1 MMKKMSIPT
10 SKASLVLFLCQIIS
24 ALDVPLDSK
33 LLEELSQ
40 PPTITQQSPKDYIV
54 DPRENIVIQ
63 CEAKGKPPPSFSW
76 TRNGTHFDID
86 KDAQVTMKP
95 NSGTLVV
102 NIMNGGKAEAYE
114 GVYQCTA
121 RNERGAAISNNIVIR
136 PSRSPLWTKEKLEP
150 NHVREGDS
158 LVLHCRPPV
167 GLPPPI
173 IFWMDNAFQRLPQSE
188 RVSQGLNGDLYFA
201 NVQPEDTREDYIC
214 YARFNHT
221 QTIQQKQPISV
232 KVFSMDSLNDTIAAN
247 LSDTDIYGAKPV
259 TERPPVLLTPTGS
272 TSTKV
277 ELRGNV
283 LLLECI
289 AAGLP
294 TPVIRWIKE
303 GGELPANRT
312 FFENFKK
319 TLKIIDVSEADS
331 GNYKCIARNTLGS
344 VHHVISVTVKAAPYW
359 ITAPRNLVLSPGE
372 DGTLICRANGN
383 PKPSISWLAN
393 GVPIAIA
400 PEDPSRKVDGDTIIF
415 SHVQERSSAVYQCN
429 ASNEYGYL
437 LANAFVN
444 VLAEPPRIL
453 TPANKLYQV
462 IADSP
467 ALLDCAYFGSPKPE
481 IEWFKGVK
489 GSILRGNEYVFHDNG
504 TLEIPVAQ
512 KDSAGTYTCVAR
524 NELGKIQNEVQLE
537 IKDPTM
543 IIKQPEYK
551 VIQRYG
557 QVSFECIIK
566 HDSTLLPTV
575 IWLKDNDEL
584 PDDERFLVG
593 KDNLTIMNVTDK
605 DDGTYTCIVNTTLDS
620 VSASAVLTV
629 VAAPPTPA
637 IIYARPNPPFDL
649 ELTGQLER
657 SIELSWI
664 PGDENNSPI
673 TNFVIEYEDALHEP
687 GVWHYQTEVSGTQ
700 TTAQLKLSP
709 YVNYSFRVIAVN
721 KIGRSQPS
729 EPSEQYLTKSAS
741 PDENPANVQGIGSEP
756 DNLVIT
762 WEPLKGFQSN
772 GPGLQYKVSW
782 RQKDVDDEWTSVIV
796 ANVSKYIVSGT
807 PTFVPYE
814 VKVQALNDLG
824 YAPEPSEVIGHSGED
839 LPMVAPGNVQ
849 VHVINSTLAKVHWD
863 PVPLKTVRG
872 HLQGYKVYYWKVQSL
887 SRRSRR
893 HVEKKILTFRGN
905 KTFGM
910 LPGLEPYSS
919 YKLNVRVVNGKG
931 EGPASPDKVFK
942 TPEGVPSSP
951 SFLKI
956 TNPTLDSLT
965 LEWGSPT
972 HPNGVLTSY
981 TLKFQPIN
989 NTHELGPLVE
999 IRIPANESSLIL
1011 KNLNYSTRYKFYF
1024 NAQTSVGSGSQI
1036 TEEAVTIMD
1045 EAGILRP
1052 AVGVGKGYSEILF
1065 ATSPVMHTVRPTFYK
1080 VQSLYPRIRNVTTAA
1095 AETYANISWEYEG
1108 PDHANFYVEYGVAGS
1123 KEDWKKEIVNGSRSF
1138 FVLKGLTPGTAY
1150 KVRVGAEGLSGF
1162 RSSEDVFE
1170 TGPAMASRQVDIA
1183 TQGWFIGLMCAVA
1196 LLILILLIVCFI
1208 RRNKGGKYP
1217 VKEKEDAHADPE
1229 IQPMKEDDGTFGEYR
1244 SMSAWTGKKLD
1255 KEKKR
1260 KGSCANSPEAD
1271 PVFTKAKSVRSDRSN
1286 FFRRSGDQYSSTR
1299 SETSYTRRRARQSSE
1314 LTRVSSVSASL
1325 CQEEKR
1331 SDEWK
1336 YRHGSRHHASEQQI
1350 MGSEEGSDSQAGQPS
1365 PFQQPLSCNSIGGP
1379 LARQHSSLQ
1388 HWCSQTPD
1396 CSSDSED
1403 TQSSCHRKVRPTT
1416 TTTHF
1421 SEYEKNS
1428 LMKSVILP
1436 ELATVLKDALTAARQ
1451 SITSVAQ
1458 ARSHSVKHPRVPI
1471 AEVPLVPLEASG
1483 RSSQTSESDHMDS
1496 LKDQTVSVK
1505 RKPEADKALE
1515 VESAPEDG
1523 EMASESPTEDP
1534 EEPDPLRRFDMEN
1547 QNYLFEHIKRVL
1559 MLKSSKSECTSEELL
1574 IPSEEGK
1581 VDNALPIHSAVEDLV
1596 CRIWGNPEAKHEAP
1610 AVLHKLYPFPVDK
1623 VALWGTLPE
1632 VDRALVTGDSVL
1644 SVPANTDALPKDPTD
1659 RKIEEAIKR
1668 SFKLVAAQ
1676 LGVSIYC
1683 TYASKA
1689 LLIWLEE
1696 ERVRFKKKWV
1706 PSGAMQRK
1714 RRLCKIA
1721 ANFIHDAA
1729 EDSLTLTVKNV
1740 ACLTVA
1746 WRALWLRPWSS
1757 SQDLKCKLLS
1767 LPYTGGKLF
1776 GESLVQIMKD
1786 FSEHKHS
1793 SRQMKKKSSVG
1804 SSSCSPHKC
1813 LSSLRSPP
1821 KFKGGKGKYKVSQSF
1836 HAKYEKT
1843 SHFQRG
1849 IRPSRGTF

>member
-1 MMKKMSIPT
+1 MMKKKSISA
-10 SKASLVLFLCQIIS
+10 SKASLILFLCQMIS

-95 NSGTLVV
+95 NSGTLVI

-150 NHVREGDS
+150 NQVREGDS

-188 RVSQGLNGDLYFA
+188 RVSQGLNGDLYFS
-201 NVQPEDTREDYIC
+201 NVQPEDSREDYIC

-232 KVFSMDSLNDTIAAN
+232 KVFST
-247 LSDTDIYGAKPV
+247 KPV
-259 TERPPVLLTPTGS
+259 TERQPILLTPTGS

-283 LLLECI
+283 LFLECI

-331 GNYKCIARNTLGS
+331 GNYKCIARNILGS
-344 VHHVISVTVKAAPYW
+344 AHHVISVTVKAAPYW

-383 PKPSISWLAN
+383 PKPNISWFAN

-400 PEDPSRKVDGDTIIF
+400 PEDSSRRVDGDTIIF
-415 SHVQERSSAVYQCN
+415 SRVQERSSAVYQCN

-444 VLAEPPRIL
+444 VLAEPPRVL

-512 KDSAGTYTCVAR
+512 KDSTGTYTCVAR
-524 NELGKIQNEVQLE
+524 NELGKVQNEVQLE
-537 IKDPTM
+537 VKDPTM

-657 SIELSWI
+657 SVELSWI

-673 TNFVIEYEDALHEP
+673 TNFVIEYEDGLHEP
-687 GVWHYQTEVSGTQ
+687 GVWHYQTEVPGTQ
-700 TTAQLKLSP
+700 TTVQLKLSP

-721 KIGRSQPS
+721 EIGRSQPS
-729 EPSEQYLTKSAS
+729 EPSEQYLTKSAN
-741 PDENPANVQGIGSEP
+741 PDENPSNVQGIGSEP

-762 WEPLKGFQSN
+762 WESLKGFQSN

-814 VKVQALNDLG
+814 IKVQALNDLG

-863 PVPLKTVRG
+863 PVPLKSVRG
-872 HLQGYKVYYWKVQSL
+872 HLQGYKVYYWKAQSL

-965 LEWGSPT
+965 LEWGLPT

-981 TLKFQPIN
+981 ILKFQPIN

-1045 EAGILRP
+1045 E
-1052 AVGVGKGYSEILF
+1052 GK
-1065 ATSPVMHTVRPTFYK
+1065 M
-1080 VQSLYPRIRNVTTAA
+1080 
-1095 AETYANISWEYEG
+1095 
-1108 PDHANFYVEYGVAGS
+1108 
-1123 KEDWKKEIVNGSRSF
+1123 
-1138 FVLKGLTPGTAY
+1138 
-1150 KVRVGAEGLSGF
+1150 
-1162 RSSEDVFE
+1162 
-1170 TGPAMASRQVDIA
+1170 AMASRQVDIA

-1229 IQPMKEDDGTFGEYR
+1229 IQPMKEDDGTFGEYSDAEDHKPLKKGSR
-1244 SMSAWTGKKLD
+1244 TPSDRTVKKEDSDDSLVDYGEGVNGQFNEDGSFIGQYSGKKE
-1255 KEKKR
+1255 KEPAE
-1260 KGSCANSPEAD
+1260 GNE
-1271 PVFTKAKSVRSDRSN
+1271 
-1286 FFRRSGDQYSSTR
+1286 
-1299 SETSYTRRRARQSSE
+1299 SSE
-1314 LTRVSSVSASL
+1314 A
-1325 CQEEKR
+1325 
-1331 SDEWK
+1331 
-1336 YRHGSRHHASEQQI
+1336 
-1350 MGSEEGSDSQAGQPS
+1350 PS
-1365 PFQQPLSCNSIGGP
+1365 PVNAMNSF
-1379 LARQHSSLQ
+1379 
-1388 HWCSQTPD
+1388 
-1396 CSSDSED
+1396 
-1403 TQSSCHRKVRPTT
+1403 V
-1416 TTTHF
+1416 
-1421 SEYEKNS
+1421 
-1428 LMKSVILP
+1428 
-1436 ELATVLKDALTAARQ
+1436 
-1451 SITSVAQ
+1451 
-1458 ARSHSVKHPRVPI
+1458 
-1471 AEVPLVPLEASG
+1471 
-1483 RSSQTSESDHMDS
+1483 
-1496 LKDQTVSVK
+1496 
-1505 RKPEADKALE
+1505 
-1515 VESAPEDG
+1515 
-1523 EMASESPTEDP
+1523 
-1534 EEPDPLRRFDMEN
+1534 
-1547 QNYLFEHIKRVL
+1547 
-1559 MLKSSKSECTSEELL
+1559 
-1574 IPSEEGK
+1574 
-1581 VDNALPIHSAVEDLV
+1581 
-1596 CRIWGNPEAKHEAP
+1596 
-1610 AVLHKLYPFPVDK
+1610 
-1623 VALWGTLPE
+1623 
-1632 VDRALVTGDSVL
+1632 
-1644 SVPANTDALPKDPTD
+1644 
-1659 RKIEEAIKR
+1659 
-1668 SFKLVAAQ
+1668 
-1676 LGVSIYC
+1676 
-1683 TYASKA
+1683 
-1689 LLIWLEE
+1689 
-1696 ERVRFKKKWV
+1696 
-1706 PSGAMQRK
+1706 
-1714 RRLCKIA
+1714 
-1721 ANFIHDAA
+1721 
-1729 EDSLTLTVKNV
+1729 
-1740 ACLTVA
+1740 
-1746 WRALWLRPWSS
+1746 
-1757 SQDLKCKLLS
+1757 
-1767 LPYTGGKLF
+1767 
-1776 GESLVQIMKD
+1776 
-1786 FSEHKHS
+1786 
-1793 SRQMKKKSSVG
+1793 
-1804 SSSCSPHKC
+1804 
-1813 LSSLRSPP
+1813 
-1821 KFKGGKGKYKVSQSF
+1821 
-1836 HAKYEKT
+1836 
-1843 SHFQRG
+1843 
-1849 IRPSRGTF
+1849 

>member
-1 MMKKMSIPT
+1 MMKKKSMSA
-10 SKASLVLFLCQIIS
+10 SKASLVFFLCQMIS

-40 PPTITQQSPKDYIV
+40 PPTITQQSPKDYII

-95 NSGTLVV
+95 NSGTLVI

-150 NHVREGDS
+150 NQVREGDS

-188 RVSQGLNGDLYFA
+188 RVSQGLNGDLYFS

-232 KVFSMDSLNDTIAAN
+232 KVFST
-247 LSDTDIYGAKPV
+247 KPV
-259 TERPPVLLTPTGS
+259 TERQPILLTPTGS

-331 GNYKCIARNTLGS
+331 GNYKCIARNILGS
-344 VHHVISVTVKAAPYW
+344 AHHVISVTVKAAPYW

-481 IEWFKGVK
+481 IEWFRGVK

-512 KDSAGTYTCVAR
+512 KDSTGTYTCVAR
-524 NELGKIQNEVQLE
+524 NELGKVQNEVQLE
-537 IKDPTM
+537 VKDPTM

-584 PDDERFLVG
+584 PEDERFLVG

-605 DDGTYTCIVNTTLDS
+605 DDGTYTCIVNTSLDS

-657 SIELSWI
+657 SVELSWI

-673 TNFVIEYEDALHEP
+673 TNFVIEYEDGLHEP
-687 GVWHYQTEVSGTQ
+687 GVWHYQTEVPGTQ
-700 TTAQLKLSP
+700 TTVELKLSP

-721 KIGRSQPS
+721 EIGRSQPS

-741 PDENPANVQGIGSEP
+741 PDENPSNVKGTGSEP

-762 WEPLKGFQSN
+762 WESLKGFQSN

-814 VKVQALNDLG
+814 IKVQALNDLG

-972 HPNGVLTSY
+972 HPNGVLISY
-981 TLKFQPIN
+981 ILKFQPIN

-1045 EAGILRP
+1045 E
-1052 AVGVGKGYSEILF
+1052 
-1065 ATSPVMHTVRPTFYK
+1065 
-1080 VQSLYPRIRNVTTAA
+1080 
-1095 AETYANISWEYEG
+1095 
-1108 PDHANFYVEYGVAGS
+1108 
-1123 KEDWKKEIVNGSRSF
+1123 
-1138 FVLKGLTPGTAY
+1138 
-1150 KVRVGAEGLSGF
+1150 
-1162 RSSEDVFE
+1162 
-1170 TGPAMASRQVDIA
+1170 AMASRQVDIA

-1229 IQPMKEDDGTFGEYR
+1229 IQPMKEDDGTFGEYSDAEDHKPLKKGSR
-1244 SMSAWTGKKLD
+1244 TPSDRTVKKEDSDDSLVDYGEGVNGQFNEDGSFIGQYSGKKE
-1255 KEKKR
+1255 KEPAE
-1260 KGSCANSPEAD
+1260 GNE
-1271 PVFTKAKSVRSDRSN
+1271 
-1286 FFRRSGDQYSSTR
+1286 
-1299 SETSYTRRRARQSSE
+1299 SSE
-1314 LTRVSSVSASL
+1314 A
-1325 CQEEKR
+1325 
-1331 SDEWK
+1331 
-1336 YRHGSRHHASEQQI
+1336 
-1350 MGSEEGSDSQAGQPS
+1350 PS
-1365 PFQQPLSCNSIGGP
+1365 PVNAMNSF
-1379 LARQHSSLQ
+1379 
-1388 HWCSQTPD
+1388 
-1396 CSSDSED
+1396 
-1403 TQSSCHRKVRPTT
+1403 V
-1416 TTTHF
+1416 
-1421 SEYEKNS
+1421 
-1428 LMKSVILP
+1428 
-1436 ELATVLKDALTAARQ
+1436 
-1451 SITSVAQ
+1451 
-1458 ARSHSVKHPRVPI
+1458 
-1471 AEVPLVPLEASG
+1471 
-1483 RSSQTSESDHMDS
+1483 
-1496 LKDQTVSVK
+1496 
-1505 RKPEADKALE
+1505 
-1515 VESAPEDG
+1515 
-1523 EMASESPTEDP
+1523 
-1534 EEPDPLRRFDMEN
+1534 
-1547 QNYLFEHIKRVL
+1547 
-1559 MLKSSKSECTSEELL
+1559 
-1574 IPSEEGK
+1574 
-1581 VDNALPIHSAVEDLV
+1581 
-1596 CRIWGNPEAKHEAP
+1596 
-1610 AVLHKLYPFPVDK
+1610 
-1623 VALWGTLPE
+1623 
-1632 VDRALVTGDSVL
+1632 
-1644 SVPANTDALPKDPTD
+1644 
-1659 RKIEEAIKR
+1659 
-1668 SFKLVAAQ
+1668 
-1676 LGVSIYC
+1676 
-1683 TYASKA
+1683 
-1689 LLIWLEE
+1689 
-1696 ERVRFKKKWV
+1696 
-1706 PSGAMQRK
+1706 
-1714 RRLCKIA
+1714 
-1721 ANFIHDAA
+1721 
-1729 EDSLTLTVKNV
+1729 
-1740 ACLTVA
+1740 
-1746 WRALWLRPWSS
+1746 
-1757 SQDLKCKLLS
+1757 
-1767 LPYTGGKLF
+1767 
-1776 GESLVQIMKD
+1776 
-1786 FSEHKHS
+1786 
-1793 SRQMKKKSSVG
+1793 
-1804 SSSCSPHKC
+1804 
-1813 LSSLRSPP
+1813 
-1821 KFKGGKGKYKVSQSF
+1821 
-1836 HAKYEKT
+1836 
-1843 SHFQRG
+1843 
-1849 IRPSRGTF
+1849 

>member
-1 MMKKMSIPT
+1 MLKKKNIAA
-10 SKASLVLFLCQIIS
+10 SKASLVLFLCQMIS

-33 LLEELSQ
+33 LLEELLQ

-86 KDAQVTMKP
+86 KDALVTMKP

-102 NIMNGGKAEAYE
+102 NIMNGGRAEAYE

-173 IFWMDNAFQRLPQSE
+173 IFWMDNAFQKLPQSE
-188 RVSQGLNGDLYFA
+188 RVSQGLNGDLYFS
-201 NVQPEDTREDYIC
+201 NVQPEDSREDYIC

-247 LSDTDIYGAKPV
+247 LSDTDIYGAKSV
-259 TERPPVLLTPTGS
+259 TERQPVLLTPTGS

-383 PKPSISWLAN
+383 PKPNINWLAN

-489 GSILRGNEYVFHDNG
+489 GSILRGSEYIFHYNG

-512 KDSAGTYTCVAR
+512 KDSSGTYTCVAR

-537 IKDPTM
+537 VKDPTM

-575 IWLKDNDEL
+575 TWLKDNDEL

-629 VAAPPTPA
+629 VA
-637 IIYARPNPPFDL
+637 RPNPPFDL

-673 TNFVIEYEDALHEP
+673 TNFVIEYEDGLHEP
-687 GVWHYQTEVSGTQ
+687 GVWHYQTEVPGTQ
-700 TTAQLKLSP
+700 TTVQLKLSP

-721 KIGRSQPS
+721 EIGRSQPS
-729 EPSEQYLTKSAS
+729 EASEQYLTKPAS
-741 PDENPANVQGIGSEP
+741 PDENPSNVQGIGSEP

-762 WEPLKGFQSN
+762 WESLTGFQSN

-814 VKVQALNDLG
+814 IKVQALNDLG

-863 PVPLKTVRG
+863 PVPLKSVRG

-981 TLKFQPIN
+981 ILKFQPIN

-1024 NAQTSVGSGSQI
+1024 NAQTSVGSGNQI

-1052 AVGVGKGYSEILF
+1052 AVGAGKGYSETLF

-1080 VQSLYPRIRNVTTAA
+1080 VQPLYPRIRNVTTAA

-1108 PDHANFYVEYGVAGS
+1108 PEHTIFYVEYGVAGS

-1150 KVRVGAEGLSGF
+1150 KVRVGAEGLSDF

-1244 SMSAWTGKKLD
+1244 SISAWTGRKLD

-1260 KGSCANSPEAD
+1260 KGSCANSSEAD
-1271 PVFTKAKSVRSDRSN
+1271 PVFTKAKSVRSDRSS
-1286 FFRRSGDQYSSTR
+1286 FFRRSGDQYFSTR
-1299 SETSYTRRRARQSSE
+1299 SDTSYKRRKARQSSE
-1314 LTRVSSVSASL
+1314 LTRVSSASASL

-1365 PFQQPLSCNSIGGP
+1365 PFLQPLSCNSVRGS
-1379 LARQHSSLQ
+1379 LKRQQSLQ
-1388 HWCSQTPD
+1388 HWFSQSPD
-1396 CSSDSED
+1396 HSSDSED
-1403 TQSSCHRKVRPTT
+1403 AQISYHRKVRPSATT
-1416 TTTHF
+1416 TYF
-1421 SEYEKNS
+1421 SESEKNS

-1436 ELATVLKDALTAARQ
+1436 ELATVLKNALTAARQ

-1458 ARSHSVKHPRVPI
+1458 ARSHSVKRSRVPV
-1471 AEVPLVPLEASG
+1471 AEVPVVTLETTAS
-1483 RSSQTSESDHMDS
+1483 SSQTFESHHMDS
-1496 LKDQTVSVK
+1496 SKGQASS
-1505 RKPEADKALE
+1505 RKENYKADKALE
-1515 VESAPEDG
+1515 VESSPED
-1523 EMASESPTEDP
+1523 EDVSSESPTED
-1534 EEPDPLRRFDMEN
+1534 EEEGPDPVRKFDMEN
-1547 QNYLFEHIKRVL
+1547 QNFLFKCIKKVL
-1559 MLKSSKSECTSEELL
+1559 MLKYSKSEYASEEL
-1574 IPSEEGK
+1574 PVASEEVK

-1610 AVLHKLYPFPVDK
+1610 ALLHKLYPLPVDK
-1623 VALWGTLPE
+1623 AVLWRNLPK
-1632 VDRALVTGDSVL
+1632 VDRALVTDASVL
-1644 SVPANTDALPKDPTD
+1644 SVPANRDVFPKDPTD
-1659 RKIEEAIKR
+1659 RKVEEAIKR

-1683 TYASKA
+1683 TYTSKA

-1696 ERVRFKKKWV
+1696 ERARCKKKCAS
-1706 PSGAMQRK
+1706 SGVMQRK

-1729 EDSLTLTVKNV
+1729 EDSLRLTVKNM
-1740 ACLTVA
+1740 ACLIVA
-1746 WRALWLRPWSS
+1746 WRAIWLRPWTS
-1757 SQDLKCKLLS
+1757 SQDLKRKLLS

-1776 GESLVQIMKD
+1776 GDSLVQVMKD
-1786 FSEHKHS
+1786 FSERKCS
-1793 SRQMKKKSSVG
+1793 LRQLKKKSSVG
-1804 SSSCSPHKC
+1804 SSSFYYPHKC
-1813 LSSLRSPP
+1813 LSSFHSPP
-1821 KFKGGKGKYKVSQSF
+1821 KFKGQKGKYKASQLL
-1836 HAKYEKT
+1836 HARYERT
-1843 SHFQRG
+1843 SHFQRDT
-1849 IRPSRGTF
+1849 RSARGTF

>member
-1 MMKKMSIPT
+1 MMKEKSISA
-10 SKASLVLFLCQIIS
+10 SKASLVFFLCQMIS

-102 NIMNGGKAEAYE
+102 NIMNGVKAEAYE

-158 LVLHCRPPV
+158 LVLNCRPPV

-188 RVSQGLNGDLYFA
+188 RVSQGLNGDLYFS

-232 KVFSMDSLNDTIAAN
+232 KVFST
-247 LSDTDIYGAKPV
+247 KPV

-272 TSTKV
+272 TSNKV

-331 GNYKCIARNTLGS
+331 GNYKCTARNTLGS
-344 VHHVISVTVKAAPYW
+344 THHVISVTVKAAPYW

-383 PKPSISWLAN
+383 PKPSISWLTN

-415 SHVQERSSAVYQCN
+415 SAVQERSSAVYQCN

-467 ALLDCAYFGSPKPE
+467 ALIDCAYFGSPKPE
-481 IEWFKGVK
+481 IEWFRGVK

-512 KDSAGTYTCVAR
+512 KDSTGTYTCVAR
-524 NELGKIQNEVQLE
+524 NKLGKTQNEVQLE
-537 IKDPTM
+537 VKDPTM
-543 IIKQPEYK
+543 IIKQPQYK
-551 VIQRYG
+551 VIQRSA
-557 QVSFECIIK
+557 QASFECVIK
-566 HDSTLLPTV
+566 HDPTLIPTV
-575 IWLKDNDEL
+575 IWLKDNNEL

-637 IIYARPNPPFDL
+637 IIYARPNPPLDL

-657 SIELSWI
+657 SIELSWV
-664 PGDENNSPI
+664 PGEENNSPI
-673 TNFVIEYEDALHEP
+673 TNFVIEYEDGLHEP
-687 GVWHYQTEVSGTQ
+687 GVWHYQTEVPGSQ
-700 TTAQLKLSP
+700 TTVQLKLSP

-721 KIGRSQPS
+721 EIGRSQPS
-729 EPSEQYLTKSAS
+729 EPSEQYLTKSAN
-741 PDENPANVQGIGSEP
+741 PDENPSNVQGIGSEP

-762 WEPLKGFQSN
+762 WESLKGFQSN

-782 RQKDVDDEWTSVIV
+782 RQKDVDDEWTSVVV

-814 VKVQALNDLG
+814 IKVQALNDLG

-863 PVPLKTVRG
+863 PVPLKSVRG

-887 SRRSRR
+887 SRRSKR

-942 TPEGVPSSP
+942 TPEGVPSPP

-981 TLKFQPIN
+981 ILKFQPIN

-1045 EAGILRP
+1045 E
-1052 AVGVGKGYSEILF
+1052 
-1065 ATSPVMHTVRPTFYK
+1065 
-1080 VQSLYPRIRNVTTAA
+1080 
-1095 AETYANISWEYEG
+1095 
-1108 PDHANFYVEYGVAGS
+1108 
-1123 KEDWKKEIVNGSRSF
+1123 
-1138 FVLKGLTPGTAY
+1138 
-1150 KVRVGAEGLSGF
+1150 
-1162 RSSEDVFE
+1162 
-1170 TGPAMASRQVDIA
+1170 AMASRQVDIA

-1244 SMSAWTGKKLD
+1244 SMSAWTGKKMD

-1260 KGSCANSPEAD
+1260 KGSCASSSEAD

-1286 FFRRSGDQYSSTR
+1286 FFKRSGDQYSNIR
-1299 SETSYTRRRARQSSE
+1299 SETSYTRRKARQSSE
-1314 LTRVSSVSASL
+1314 LRRASSVSASL
-1325 CQEEKR
+1325 CQEEKK
-1331 SDEWK
+1331 SDKWI
-1336 YRHGSRHHASEQQI
+1336 YRHGSRRHASEQQI
-1350 MGSEEGSDSQAGQPS
+1350 MGLDEGSNSQAGHPP
-1365 PFQQPLSCNSIGGP
+1365 PFHQPLSCNSVRGS
-1379 LARQHSSLQ
+1379 LARQHSSLP
-1388 HWCSQTPD
+1388 HRFSQTPD
-1396 CSSDSED
+1396 YSSDSED
-1403 TQSSCHRKVRPTT
+1403 TQSSNHRKVRPSA
-1416 TTTHF
+1416 TTHF
-1421 SEYEKNS
+1421 SESEKNS
-1428 LMKSVILP
+1428 LMTSVILP

-1451 SITSVAQ
+1451 GITSVAQ
-1458 ARSHSVKHPRVPI
+1458 TRSRSIKRPRIPI
-1471 AEVPLVPLEASG
+1471 TEDPVVPLEATGS
-1483 RSSQTSESDHMDS
+1483 SSQNFESDQIGS
-1496 LKDQTVSVK
+1496 LKDRATSGKEKVD
-1505 RKPEADKALE
+1505 AYKALE
-1515 VESAPEDG
+1515 VDSSPED
-1523 EMASESPTEDP
+1523 EEVSSESPTED
-1534 EEPDPLRRFDMEN
+1534 EEGPDAVRKFGMEN
-1547 QNYLFEHIKRVL
+1547 QSYLFKHIKRVL
-1559 MLKSSKSECTSEELL
+1559 MLKTSKGECPSEDMPIL
-1574 IPSEEGK
+1574 SEEGK
-1581 VDNALPIHSAVEDLV
+1581 VDNALPIHSTVENLI

-1610 AVLHKLYPFPVDK
+1610 EILRKLYPLPVDK
-1623 VALWGTLPE
+1623 AALWGTLPK
-1632 VDRALVTGDSVL
+1632 VDRPLITADSVL
-1644 SVPANTDALPKDPTD
+1644 SMPSNMDARPEDLTD
-1659 RKIEEAIKR
+1659 RKIEEGIKR

-1689 LLIWLEE
+1689 LLVWLEE
-1696 ERVRFKKKWV
+1696 EQARVKRKWV
-1706 PSGAMQRK
+1706 PSGAIQRK
-1714 RRLCKIA
+1714 HRLCKLA

-1729 EDSLTLTVKNV
+1729 EDSLRLTVKNM

-1746 WRALWLRPWSS
+1746 WRAIWLRPWTSS
-1757 SQDLKCKLLS
+1757 LDLRCRLLS

-1776 GESLVQIMKD
+1776 GESLVQILKD
-1786 FSEHKHS
+1786 FAEHKHS
-1793 SRQMKKKSSVG
+1793 LHQMKKKMLFWPFVF
-1804 SSSCSPHKC
+1804 
-1813 LSSLRSPP
+1813 LSSQVSEFLPFSS
-1821 KFKGGKGKYKVSQSF
+1821 KV
-1836 HAKYEKT
+1836 
-1843 SHFQRG
+1843 
-1849 IRPSRGTF
+1849 

>member
-1 MMKKMSIPT
+1 MQPKIMMKKKSISA
-10 SKASLVLFLCQIIS
+10 SKASLVLFLCQMIS

-95 NSGTLVV
+95 NSGTLVI

-150 NHVREGDS
+150 NQVREGDS

-188 RVSQGLNGDLYFA
+188 RVSQGLNGDLYFS

-247 LSDTDIYGAKPV
+247 LSDTDIYGARPV
-259 TERPPVLLTPTGS
+259 TERQPVLLTPTGS

-319 TLKIIDVSEADS
+319 TLKITDVSEADS

-344 VHHVISVTVKAAPYW
+344 AHHVISVTVKAAPYW

-415 SHVQERSSAVYQCN
+415 SQVQERSSAVYQCN

-489 GSILRGNEYVFHDNG
+489 GSILRGSEYIFHDNG

-512 KDSAGTYTCVAR
+512 KDSTGAYTCVAR
-524 NELGKIQNEVQLE
+524 NKLGKIQNEVQLE
-537 IKDPTM
+537 IKDPTV

-637 IIYARPNPPFDL
+637 VIYARPNPPFDL

-657 SIELSWI
+657 SVELSWI

-673 TNFVIEYEDALHEP
+673 TNFVIEYEDGLHEP
-687 GVWHYQTEVSGTQ
+687 GVWHYQTEVPGTQ
-700 TTAQLKLSP
+700 TTVQLKLSP

-721 KIGRSQPS
+721 EIGRSQPS
-729 EPSEQYLTKSAS
+729 EPSEQYLTKSAN
-741 PDENPANVQGIGSEP
+741 PDENPSNVQGIGSEP

-762 WEPLKGFQSN
+762 WESLKGFQSN

-814 VKVQALNDLG
+814 IKVQALNDLG

-910 LPGLEPYSS
+910 LPGLEPYST
-919 YKLNVRVVNGKG
+919 YKLNVRVANGKG
-931 EGPASPDKVFK
+931 EGPASPDKVFR

-981 TLKFQPIN
+981 ILKFQPIN

-1024 NAQTSVGSGSQI
+1024 NAQTSVGSGNQI

-1045 EAGILRP
+1045 E
-1052 AVGVGKGYSEILF
+1052 GK
-1065 ATSPVMHTVRPTFYK
+1065 M
-1080 VQSLYPRIRNVTTAA
+1080 
-1095 AETYANISWEYEG
+1095 
-1108 PDHANFYVEYGVAGS
+1108 
-1123 KEDWKKEIVNGSRSF
+1123 
-1138 FVLKGLTPGTAY
+1138 
-1150 KVRVGAEGLSGF
+1150 
-1162 RSSEDVFE
+1162 
-1170 TGPAMASRQVDIA
+1170 AMASRQVDIA

-1244 SMSAWTGKKLD
+1244 SMSTWTGKKLD
-1255 KEKKR
+1255 KKKKR
-1260 KGSCANSPEAD
+1260 KGSCANSPEAN
-1271 PVFTKAKSVRSDRSN
+1271 PVFTKAKSVRSGRSN

-1314 LTRVSSVSASL
+1314 LARVSSVSASL

-1336 YRHGSRHHASEQQI
+1336 CRHGSRHHASEQQI
-1350 MGSEEGSDSQAGQPS
+1350 MGLEEGSDSQAGQPS
-1365 PFQQPLSCNSIGGP
+1365 PFQQPLSCNSVRGS
-1379 LARQHSSLQ
+1379 LTRQHSSLQ
-1388 HWCSQTPD
+1388 HWFSQTPD
-1396 CSSDSED
+1396 YSSDSED
-1403 TQSSCHRKVRPTT
+1403 NQSSYHRKVRPS

-1421 SEYEKNS
+1421 SESDKNS

-1451 SITSVAQ
+1451 SITSMAQ

-1471 AEVPLVPLEASG
+1471 TEVPVVPLEASG
-1483 RSSQTSESDHMDS
+1483 SSSQTFESDHMDS
-1496 LKDQTVSVK
+1496 LKDQTASEKEKSESV
-1505 RKPEADKALE
+1505 KALE
-1515 VESAPEDG
+1515 VESSPE
-1523 EMASESPTEDP
+1523 EWEVSSESPTEDKQG
-1534 EEPDPLRRFDMEN
+1534 PDPLRKFDIEN
-1547 QNYLFEHIKRVL
+1547 QNYLFKHIKRVL
-1559 MLKSSKSECTSEELL
+1559 MLKSSKSECASEELFL
-1574 IPSEEGK
+1574 PSEGK
-1581 VDNALPIHSAVEDLV
+1581 VNNALPIHSAVEDLV
-1596 CRIWGNPEAKHEAP
+1596 CRIWGKPEAKHEAP
-1610 AVLHKLYPFPVDK
+1610 AVLSKLYPFPVDK
-1623 VALWGTLPE
+1623 AVLWGTLPQ

-1659 RKIEEAIKR
+1659 RKVEEAIKR
-1668 SFKLVAAQ
+1668 SFKLAAAQ
-1676 LGVSIYC
+1676 LAVSIYS
-1683 TYASKA
+1683 TYASRA

-1696 ERVRFKKKWV
+1696 EQARRKKWV

-1714 RRLCKIA
+1714 CRLCKIA

-1729 EDSLTLTVKNV
+1729 EDSLRLTVKNM

-1746 WRALWLRPWSS
+1746 WRAIWLRPWASS
-1757 SQDLKCKLLS
+1757 LDLKCKLLS
-1767 LPYTGGKLF
+1767 LPYRGGKLF

-1793 SRQMKKKSSVG
+1793 LRQLKKKSSLG
-1804 SSSCSPHKC
+1804 SSSFSYSHKC

-1821 KFKGGKGKYKVSQSF
+1821 KFKGGKGKYNVSQSF
-1836 HAKYEKT
+1836 HAKYKRT
-1843 SHFQRG
+1843 SHFQKD

>member
-1 MMKKMSIPT
+1 MMKKKSISA
-10 SKASLVLFLCQIIS
+10 SKASLVFFLCQMIS
-24 ALDVPLDSK
+24 ALDVPLD
-33 LLEELSQ
+33 LLQ

-95 NSGTLVV
+95 NSGTLVI

-136 PSRSPLWTKEKLEP
+136 PSRSPLWTKERLEP

-188 RVSQGLNGDLYFA
+188 RVSQGLNGDLYFS

-259 TERPPVLLTPTGS
+259 TERQPVLLTPTGS

-331 GNYKCIARNTLGS
+331 GNYKCIARNILGS
-344 VHHVISVTVKAAPYW
+344 AHHVISVTVKAAPYW

-383 PKPSISWLAN
+383 PKPDISWLAN

-453 TPANKLYQV
+453 TTANKLYQV

-489 GSILRGNEYVFHDNG
+489 GSILRGNEYIFHDNG

-512 KDSAGTYTCVAR
+512 KDSTGTYTCVAR
-524 NELGKIQNEVQLE
+524 NELGKIQNEVHLE
-537 IKDPTM
+537 VKDPTM

-575 IWLKDNDEL
+575 IWLKDNDAL

-629 VAAPPTPA
+629 VA
-637 IIYARPNPPFDL
+637 RPNPPFDL

-657 SIELSWI
+657 SVELSWI

-673 TNFVIEYEDALHEP
+673 TNFVIEYEDGLHEP
-687 GVWHYQTEVSGTQ
+687 GVWHYQTEVPGTQ
-700 TTAQLKLSP
+700 TTVQLKLSP

-721 KIGRSQPS
+721 EIGRSQPS
-729 EPSEQYLTKSAS
+729 EPSEQYLTKSAN
-741 PDENPANVQGIGSEP
+741 PDENPSNVQGIGSEP

-762 WEPLKGFQSN
+762 WESLKGFQSN

-814 VKVQALNDLG
+814 IKVQALNDLG

-893 HVEKKILTFRGN
+893 HVEKKILTFKGN

-972 HPNGVLTSY
+972 HPNGVLISY
-981 TLKFQPIN
+981 ILKFQPIN

-1045 EAGILRP
+1045 E
-1052 AVGVGKGYSEILF
+1052 
-1065 ATSPVMHTVRPTFYK
+1065 
-1080 VQSLYPRIRNVTTAA
+1080 
-1095 AETYANISWEYEG
+1095 
-1108 PDHANFYVEYGVAGS
+1108 
-1123 KEDWKKEIVNGSRSF
+1123 
-1138 FVLKGLTPGTAY
+1138 
-1150 KVRVGAEGLSGF
+1150 
-1162 RSSEDVFE
+1162 
-1170 TGPAMASRQVDIA
+1170 AMASRQVDIA

-1229 IQPMKEDDGTFGEYR
+1229 IQPMKEDDGTFGEYSDAEDHKPLKKGSR
-1244 SMSAWTGKKLD
+1244 TPSDRTVKKEDSDDSLVDYGEGVNGQFNEDGSFIGQYSGKKE
-1255 KEKKR
+1255 KEPAE
-1260 KGSCANSPEAD
+1260 GNE
-1271 PVFTKAKSVRSDRSN
+1271 
-1286 FFRRSGDQYSSTR
+1286 
-1299 SETSYTRRRARQSSE
+1299 SSE
-1314 LTRVSSVSASL
+1314 A
-1325 CQEEKR
+1325 
-1331 SDEWK
+1331 
-1336 YRHGSRHHASEQQI
+1336 
-1350 MGSEEGSDSQAGQPS
+1350 PS
-1365 PFQQPLSCNSIGGP
+1365 PVNAMNSF
-1379 LARQHSSLQ
+1379 
-1388 HWCSQTPD
+1388 
-1396 CSSDSED
+1396 
-1403 TQSSCHRKVRPTT
+1403 V
-1416 TTTHF
+1416 
-1421 SEYEKNS
+1421 
-1428 LMKSVILP
+1428 
-1436 ELATVLKDALTAARQ
+1436 
-1451 SITSVAQ
+1451 
-1458 ARSHSVKHPRVPI
+1458 
-1471 AEVPLVPLEASG
+1471 
-1483 RSSQTSESDHMDS
+1483 
-1496 LKDQTVSVK
+1496 
-1505 RKPEADKALE
+1505 
-1515 VESAPEDG
+1515 
-1523 EMASESPTEDP
+1523 
-1534 EEPDPLRRFDMEN
+1534 
-1547 QNYLFEHIKRVL
+1547 
-1559 MLKSSKSECTSEELL
+1559 
-1574 IPSEEGK
+1574 
-1581 VDNALPIHSAVEDLV
+1581 
-1596 CRIWGNPEAKHEAP
+1596 
-1610 AVLHKLYPFPVDK
+1610 
-1623 VALWGTLPE
+1623 
-1632 VDRALVTGDSVL
+1632 
-1644 SVPANTDALPKDPTD
+1644 
-1659 RKIEEAIKR
+1659 
-1668 SFKLVAAQ
+1668 
-1676 LGVSIYC
+1676 
-1683 TYASKA
+1683 
-1689 LLIWLEE
+1689 
-1696 ERVRFKKKWV
+1696 
-1706 PSGAMQRK
+1706 
-1714 RRLCKIA
+1714 
-1721 ANFIHDAA
+1721 
-1729 EDSLTLTVKNV
+1729 
-1740 ACLTVA
+1740 
-1746 WRALWLRPWSS
+1746 
-1757 SQDLKCKLLS
+1757 
-1767 LPYTGGKLF
+1767 
-1776 GESLVQIMKD
+1776 
-1786 FSEHKHS
+1786 
-1793 SRQMKKKSSVG
+1793 
-1804 SSSCSPHKC
+1804 
-1813 LSSLRSPP
+1813 
-1821 KFKGGKGKYKVSQSF
+1821 
-1836 HAKYEKT
+1836 
-1843 SHFQRG
+1843 
-1849 IRPSRGTF
+1849 

>member
-1 MMKKMSIPT
+1 MQPKIMMKKKSISA
-10 SKASLVLFLCQIIS
+10 SKASLVLFLCQMIS
-24 ALDVPLDSK
+24 ALDVPLD
-33 LLEELSQ
+33 LSQ

-95 NSGTLVV
+95 NSGTLVI

-150 NHVREGDS
+150 NQVREGDS

-188 RVSQGLNGDLYFA
+188 RVSQGLNGDLYFS

-247 LSDTDIYGAKPV
+247 LSDTDIYGARPV
-259 TERPPVLLTPTGS
+259 TERQPVLLTPTGS

-344 VHHVISVTVKAAPYW
+344 AHHVISVTVKAAPYW

-489 GSILRGNEYVFHDNG
+489 GSILRGSEYIFHDNG
-504 TLEIPVAQ
+504 SLEIPVAQ
-512 KDSAGTYTCVAR
+512 KDSTGTYTCVAR
-524 NELGKIQNEVQLE
+524 NKLGKTQNEVQLE
-537 IKDPTM
+537 IKDPTV

-557 QVSFECIIK
+557 QVSFECVIK

-629 VAAPPTPA
+629 VA
-637 IIYARPNPPFDL
+637 RPNPPFDL

-657 SIELSWI
+657 SVELSWI

-673 TNFVIEYEDALHEP
+673 TNFVIEYEDGLHEP
-687 GVWHYQTEVSGTQ
+687 GVWHFQTEVPGTQ
-700 TTAQLKLSP
+700 TTVQLKLSP

-721 KIGRSQPS
+721 EIGRSQPS
-729 EPSEQYLTKSAS
+729 EPSEQYLTKSS
-741 PDENPANVQGIGSEP
+741 NPDENPSNVQGIGSEP

-762 WEPLKGFQSN
+762 WESLKGFQSN

-814 VKVQALNDLG
+814 IKVQALNDLG

-910 LPGLEPYSS
+910 LPGLEPYST
-919 YKLNVRVVNGKG
+919 YKLNVRVANGKG
-931 EGPASPDKVFK
+931 EGPASPDKVFR

-981 TLKFQPIN
+981 ILKFQPIN
-989 NTHELGPLVE
+989 NTHELGPMVE

-1024 NAQTSVGSGSQI
+1024 NAQTSVGSGNQI

-1045 EAGILRP
+1045 E
-1052 AVGVGKGYSEILF
+1052 GK
-1065 ATSPVMHTVRPTFYK
+1065 M
-1080 VQSLYPRIRNVTTAA
+1080 
-1095 AETYANISWEYEG
+1095 
-1108 PDHANFYVEYGVAGS
+1108 
-1123 KEDWKKEIVNGSRSF
+1123 
-1138 FVLKGLTPGTAY
+1138 
-1150 KVRVGAEGLSGF
+1150 
-1162 RSSEDVFE
+1162 
-1170 TGPAMASRQVDIA
+1170 AMASRQVDIA

-1229 IQPMKEDDGTFGEYR
+1229 IQPMKEDDGTFGEYSDAEDHKPLKKGSR
-1244 SMSAWTGKKLD
+1244 TPSDRTVKKEDSDDSLVDYGEGVNGQFNEDGSFIGQYSGKKE
-1255 KEKKR
+1255 KEPAE
-1260 KGSCANSPEAD
+1260 GNE
-1271 PVFTKAKSVRSDRSN
+1271 
-1286 FFRRSGDQYSSTR
+1286 
-1299 SETSYTRRRARQSSE
+1299 SSE
-1314 LTRVSSVSASL
+1314 A
-1325 CQEEKR
+1325 
-1331 SDEWK
+1331 
-1336 YRHGSRHHASEQQI
+1336 
-1350 MGSEEGSDSQAGQPS
+1350 PS
-1365 PFQQPLSCNSIGGP
+1365 PVNAMNSF
-1379 LARQHSSLQ
+1379 
-1388 HWCSQTPD
+1388 
-1396 CSSDSED
+1396 
-1403 TQSSCHRKVRPTT
+1403 V
-1416 TTTHF
+1416 
-1421 SEYEKNS
+1421 
-1428 LMKSVILP
+1428 
-1436 ELATVLKDALTAARQ
+1436 
-1451 SITSVAQ
+1451 
-1458 ARSHSVKHPRVPI
+1458 
-1471 AEVPLVPLEASG
+1471 
-1483 RSSQTSESDHMDS
+1483 
-1496 LKDQTVSVK
+1496 
-1505 RKPEADKALE
+1505 
-1515 VESAPEDG
+1515 
-1523 EMASESPTEDP
+1523 
-1534 EEPDPLRRFDMEN
+1534 
-1547 QNYLFEHIKRVL
+1547 
-1559 MLKSSKSECTSEELL
+1559 
-1574 IPSEEGK
+1574 
-1581 VDNALPIHSAVEDLV
+1581 
-1596 CRIWGNPEAKHEAP
+1596 
-1610 AVLHKLYPFPVDK
+1610 
-1623 VALWGTLPE
+1623 
-1632 VDRALVTGDSVL
+1632 
-1644 SVPANTDALPKDPTD
+1644 
-1659 RKIEEAIKR
+1659 
-1668 SFKLVAAQ
+1668 
-1676 LGVSIYC
+1676 
-1683 TYASKA
+1683 
-1689 LLIWLEE
+1689 
-1696 ERVRFKKKWV
+1696 
-1706 PSGAMQRK
+1706 
-1714 RRLCKIA
+1714 
-1721 ANFIHDAA
+1721 
-1729 EDSLTLTVKNV
+1729 
-1740 ACLTVA
+1740 
-1746 WRALWLRPWSS
+1746 
-1757 SQDLKCKLLS
+1757 
-1767 LPYTGGKLF
+1767 
-1776 GESLVQIMKD
+1776 
-1786 FSEHKHS
+1786 
-1793 SRQMKKKSSVG
+1793 
-1804 SSSCSPHKC
+1804 
-1813 LSSLRSPP
+1813 
-1821 KFKGGKGKYKVSQSF
+1821 
-1836 HAKYEKT
+1836 
-1843 SHFQRG
+1843 
-1849 IRPSRGTF
+1849 

>member
-1 MMKKMSIPT
+1 MMKKKSI
-10 SKASLVLFLCQIIS
+10 SASNASLVLFLCQMIS
-24 ALDVPLDSK
+24 ALDVPLD
-33 LLEELSQ
+33 LSQ

-95 NSGTLVV
+95 NSGTLVI

-150 NHVREGDS
+150 NQVREGDS

-188 RVSQGLNGDLYFA
+188 RVSQGLNGDLYFS
-201 NVQPEDTREDYIC
+201 NVQPEDIREDYIC

-247 LSDTDIYGAKPV
+247 LSDTDIYGARPV
-259 TERPPVLLTPTGS
+259 TERQPVLLTPTGS

-344 VHHVISVTVKAAPYW
+344 AHHVISVTVKAAPYW

-489 GSILRGNEYVFHDNG
+489 GSILRGSEYIFHDNG

-512 KDSAGTYTCVAR
+512 KDSTGAYTCVAR
-524 NELGKIQNEVQLE
+524 NKLGKIQNEVQLE
-537 IKDPTM
+537 IKDPTV

-657 SIELSWI
+657 SVELSWI

-673 TNFVIEYEDALHEP
+673 TNFVIEYEDGLHEP
-687 GVWHYQTEVSGTQ
+687 GVWHYQTEVPGTQ
-700 TTAQLKLSP
+700 TTVQLKLSP

-721 KIGRSQPS
+721 EIGRSQPS
-729 EPSEQYLTKSAS
+729 EPSEQYLTKSAN
-741 PDENPANVQGIGSEP
+741 PDENPSNVQGIGSEP

-762 WEPLKGFQSN
+762 WESLKGFQSN

-814 VKVQALNDLG
+814 IKVQALNDLG

-910 LPGLEPYSS
+910 LPGLEPYST
-919 YKLNVRVVNGKG
+919 YKLNVRVANGKG
-931 EGPASPDKVFK
+931 EGPASPDKVFR
-942 TPEGVPSSP
+942 TPEGVPGSP

-981 TLKFQPIN
+981 ILKFQPIN

-1024 NAQTSVGSGSQI
+1024 NAQTSVGSGNQI

-1045 EAGILRP
+1045 E
-1052 AVGVGKGYSEILF
+1052 
-1065 ATSPVMHTVRPTFYK
+1065 
-1080 VQSLYPRIRNVTTAA
+1080 
-1095 AETYANISWEYEG
+1095 
-1108 PDHANFYVEYGVAGS
+1108 
-1123 KEDWKKEIVNGSRSF
+1123 
-1138 FVLKGLTPGTAY
+1138 
-1150 KVRVGAEGLSGF
+1150 
-1162 RSSEDVFE
+1162 
-1170 TGPAMASRQVDIA
+1170 AMASRQVDIA

-1244 SMSAWTGKKLD
+1244 SMSTWTGKKLD
-1255 KEKKR
+1255 KKKKR
-1260 KGSCANSPEAD
+1260 KGSCANSPEAN
-1271 PVFTKAKSVRSDRSN
+1271 PVFTKAKSVRSGRSN
-1286 FFRRSGDQYSSTR
+1286 FFRRSGDQCSSTR

-1314 LTRVSSVSASL
+1314 LARVSSVSASL

-1336 YRHGSRHHASEQQI
+1336 CRHGSRHHASEQQI
-1350 MGSEEGSDSQAGQPS
+1350 MGLEEGSDSQAGQPS
-1365 PFQQPLSCNSIGGP
+1365 PFQQPLSCNSVRGS
-1379 LARQHSSLQ
+1379 LTRQHSSLQ
-1388 HWCSQTPD
+1388 HWFSQTPD
-1396 CSSDSED
+1396 YSSDSED
-1403 TQSSCHRKVRPTT
+1403 NQSSYHRKVRPS

-1421 SEYEKNS
+1421 SESDKNS

-1451 SITSVAQ
+1451 SITSMAQ

-1471 AEVPLVPLEASG
+1471 TEVPVVPLEASG
-1483 RSSQTSESDHMDS
+1483 SSSQTFESDHMDS
-1496 LKDQTVSVK
+1496 LKDQTASEKEKSESV
-1505 RKPEADKALE
+1505 KALE
-1515 VESAPEDG
+1515 VESSPE
-1523 EMASESPTEDP
+1523 EWEVSSESPTEDKQG
-1534 EEPDPLRRFDMEN
+1534 PDPLRKFDIEN
-1547 QNYLFEHIKRVL
+1547 QNYLFKHIKRVL
-1559 MLKSSKSECTSEELL
+1559 MLKSSKSECASEELFL
-1574 IPSEEGK
+1574 PSEGK
-1581 VDNALPIHSAVEDLV
+1581 VNNALPIHSAVEDLV
-1596 CRIWGNPEAKHEAP
+1596 CRIWGKPEAKHEAP
-1610 AVLHKLYPFPVDK
+1610 AVLSKIYPFPVDK
-1623 VALWGTLPE
+1623 AVLWGTLPQ

-1659 RKIEEAIKR
+1659 RKVEEAIKR
-1668 SFKLVAAQ
+1668 SFKLAAAQ
-1676 LGVSIYC
+1676 LAVSIYS
-1683 TYASKA
+1683 TYASRA

-1696 ERVRFKKKWV
+1696 EQARRKKWV

-1714 RRLCKIA
+1714 CRLCKIA

-1729 EDSLTLTVKNV
+1729 EDSLRLTVKNM

-1746 WRALWLRPWSS
+1746 WRAIWLRPWASS
-1757 SQDLKCKLLS
+1757 LDLKCKLLS
-1767 LPYTGGKLF
+1767 LPYRGGKLF

-1793 SRQMKKKSSVG
+1793 LRQLKKKSSLG
-1804 SSSCSPHKC
+1804 SSSFSYSHKC

-1821 KFKGGKGKYKVSQSF
+1821 KFKGGKGKYNVSQSF
-1836 HAKYEKT
+1836 HAKYKRT
-1843 SHFQRG
+1843 SHFQKD

>member
-1 MMKKMSIPT
+1 MMKKKSIPA
-10 SKASLVLFLCQIIS
+10 SKPFLILFLCQIIS

-40 PPTITQQSPKDYIV
+40 PPTITHQSPKDYIV

-86 KDAQVTMKP
+86 KDEQVTMKP
-95 NSGTLVV
+95 NSGTLVI
-102 NIMNGGKAEAYE
+102 NIMNGRKAEAYE

-150 NHVREGDS
+150 NQVREGDS

-188 RVSQGLNGDLYFA
+188 RVSQGLNGDLYFS

-232 KVFSMDSLNDTIAAN
+232 KVFST
-247 LSDTDIYGAKPV
+247 KPV
-259 TERPPVLLTPTGS
+259 TERQPVLLTPTGS

-331 GNYKCIARNTLGS
+331 GNYRCIARNTLGS
-344 VHHVISVTVKAAPYW
+344 VDHVISVTVKAAPYW

-512 KDSAGTYTCVAR
+512 KDSTGTYTCVAR
-524 NELGKIQNEVQLE
+524 NELGKIQNEVHLE

-551 VIQRYG
+551 VVQRYG

-657 SIELSWI
+657 SIQLSWI
-664 PGDENNSPI
+664 PGEENNSPI
-673 TNFVIEYEDALHEP
+673 THFIIEYEDGLHEP
-687 GVWHYQTEVSGTQ
+687 GVWHYQTEVPGTQ
-700 TTAQLKLSP
+700 TTVQLKLSP

-762 WEPLKGFQSN
+762 WESLKGFQSN

-814 VKVQALNDLG
+814 IKVQALNDLG

-863 PVPLKTVRG
+863 PVPLKSVRG

-981 TLKFQPIN
+981 ILKFQPIN

-1045 EAGILRP
+1045 EAGILHP
-1052 AVGVGKGYSEILF
+1052 AVGAGK
-1065 ATSPVMHTVRPTFYK
+1065 
-1080 VQSLYPRIRNVTTAA
+1080 
-1095 AETYANISWEYEG
+1095 
-1108 PDHANFYVEYGVAGS
+1108 
-1123 KEDWKKEIVNGSRSF
+1123 
-1138 FVLKGLTPGTAY
+1138 
-1150 KVRVGAEGLSGF
+1150 
-1162 RSSEDVFE
+1162 
-1170 TGPAMASRQVDIA
+1170 AMASRQVDIA

-1229 IQPMKEDDGTFGEYR
+1229 IQPMKEDDGTFGEYSDAEDHKPLKKGSR
-1244 SMSAWTGKKLD
+1244 TPSDRTVKKEDSDDSLVDYGEGVNGQFNEDGSFIGQYSGKKE
-1255 KEKKR
+1255 KEPAE
-1260 KGSCANSPEAD
+1260 GNE
-1271 PVFTKAKSVRSDRSN
+1271 
-1286 FFRRSGDQYSSTR
+1286 
-1299 SETSYTRRRARQSSE
+1299 SSE
-1314 LTRVSSVSASL
+1314 A
-1325 CQEEKR
+1325 
-1331 SDEWK
+1331 
-1336 YRHGSRHHASEQQI
+1336 
-1350 MGSEEGSDSQAGQPS
+1350 PS
-1365 PFQQPLSCNSIGGP
+1365 PVNAMNSF
-1379 LARQHSSLQ
+1379 
-1388 HWCSQTPD
+1388 
-1396 CSSDSED
+1396 
-1403 TQSSCHRKVRPTT
+1403 V
-1416 TTTHF
+1416 
-1421 SEYEKNS
+1421 
-1428 LMKSVILP
+1428 
-1436 ELATVLKDALTAARQ
+1436 
-1451 SITSVAQ
+1451 
-1458 ARSHSVKHPRVPI
+1458 
-1471 AEVPLVPLEASG
+1471 
-1483 RSSQTSESDHMDS
+1483 
-1496 LKDQTVSVK
+1496 
-1505 RKPEADKALE
+1505 
-1515 VESAPEDG
+1515 
-1523 EMASESPTEDP
+1523 
-1534 EEPDPLRRFDMEN
+1534 
-1547 QNYLFEHIKRVL
+1547 
-1559 MLKSSKSECTSEELL
+1559 
-1574 IPSEEGK
+1574 
-1581 VDNALPIHSAVEDLV
+1581 
-1596 CRIWGNPEAKHEAP
+1596 
-1610 AVLHKLYPFPVDK
+1610 
-1623 VALWGTLPE
+1623 
-1632 VDRALVTGDSVL
+1632 
-1644 SVPANTDALPKDPTD
+1644 
-1659 RKIEEAIKR
+1659 
-1668 SFKLVAAQ
+1668 
-1676 LGVSIYC
+1676 
-1683 TYASKA
+1683 
-1689 LLIWLEE
+1689 
-1696 ERVRFKKKWV
+1696 
-1706 PSGAMQRK
+1706 
-1714 RRLCKIA
+1714 
-1721 ANFIHDAA
+1721 
-1729 EDSLTLTVKNV
+1729 
-1740 ACLTVA
+1740 
-1746 WRALWLRPWSS
+1746 
-1757 SQDLKCKLLS
+1757 
-1767 LPYTGGKLF
+1767 
-1776 GESLVQIMKD
+1776 
-1786 FSEHKHS
+1786 
-1793 SRQMKKKSSVG
+1793 
-1804 SSSCSPHKC
+1804 
-1813 LSSLRSPP
+1813 
-1821 KFKGGKGKYKVSQSF
+1821 
-1836 HAKYEKT
+1836 
-1843 SHFQRG
+1843 
-1849 IRPSRGTF
+1849 

>member
-1 MMKKMSIPT
+1 MMKEMSVSA
-10 SKASLVLFLCQIIS
+10 SKASLVLFLCQMIS

-95 NSGTLVV
+95 NSGTLVI

-188 RVSQGLNGDLYFA
+188 RVSQGLNGDLYFS

-247 LSDTDIYGAKPV
+247 LSDTDIFGAKPV
-259 TERPPVLLTPTGS
+259 TERQPVLLTPTGS

-331 GNYKCIARNTLGS
+331 GNYKCIARNILGS
-344 VHHVISVTVKAAPYW
+344 AHHVISVTVKAAPYW

-383 PKPSISWLAN
+383 PKPNISWLAN

-512 KDSAGTYTCVAR
+512 KDSTGTYTCVAR
-524 NELGKIQNEVQLE
+524 NALGKIQNEVQLE
-537 IKDPTM
+537 VKDPTM

-566 HDSTLLPTV
+566 HDSTLSPTI

-657 SIELSWI
+657 SVELSWI

-673 TNFVIEYEDALHEP
+673 TNFVIEYEDGLHEP
-687 GVWHYQTEVSGTQ
+687 GVWHYQTEVPGTQ
-700 TTAQLKLSP
+700 TTVQLKLSP

-721 KIGRSQPS
+721 EIGRSQPS
-729 EPSEQYLTKSAS
+729 EPSEQYLTKSAN
-741 PDENPANVQGIGSEP
+741 PDENPSNVQGIGSEP

-762 WEPLKGFQSN
+762 WESLKGFQSN

-814 VKVQALNDLG
+814 IKVQALNDLG

-863 PVPLKTVRG
+863 TVPLKTVRG
-872 HLQGYKVYYWKVQSL
+872 HLQGYKVYYWKVQNL

-951 SFLKI
+951 SFLRI

-981 TLKFQPIN
+981 ILKFQPIN

-1036 TEEAVTIMD
+1036 TEEAITIMD
-1045 EAGILRP
+1045 EADILHP
-1052 AVGVGKGYSEILF
+1052 AIGAG
-1065 ATSPVMHTVRPTFYK
+1065 K
-1080 VQSLYPRIRNVTTAA
+1080 VQPLYPRIRNVTTAA

-1286 FFRRSGDQYSSTR
+1286 FFRRSGDQYSSTS
-1299 SETSYTRRRARQSSE
+1299 SETSYTRRRARQSPE
-1314 LTRVSSVSASL
+1314 LARVSSVPASL

-1331 SDEWK
+1331 SDAWK
-1336 YRHGSRHHASEQQI
+1336 YRHGSRHHASEQQL

-1365 PFQQPLSCNSIGGP
+1365 PSHQPLSSSSFHGS

-1388 HWCSQTPD
+1388 HWFSHTPD
-1396 CSSDSED
+1396 YSSDSED
-1403 TQSSCHRKVRPTT
+1403 NQNSCHRKVRPS

-1421 SEYEKNS
+1421 SESEKNS
-1428 LMKSVILP
+1428 FMKSVVLP

-1451 SITSVAQ
+1451 SISSVAQ
-1458 ARSHSVKHPRVPI
+1458 ARSHSVKCPRVPVT
-1471 AEVPLVPLEASG
+1471 EVPVVPLEATGS
-1483 RSSQTSESDHMDS
+1483 SSQTFESDHRNS
-1496 LKDQTVSVK
+1496 LKDQSAS
-1505 RKPEADKALE
+1505 RKEKSKPHKALD
-1515 VESAPEDG
+1515 VESSPEDW
-1523 EMASESPTEDP
+1523 EVSSESPTEEQEGP
-1534 EEPDPLRRFDMEN
+1534 EPLRKFDIKN
-1547 QNYLFEHIKRVL
+1547 QNYLFKHIERVL
-1559 MLKSSKSECTSEELL
+1559 MLKSSKVEGASEEPLL
-1574 IPSEEGK
+1574 PSNEGK
-1581 VDNALPIHSAVEDLV
+1581 RDNALPIDSAVEELV
-1596 CRIWGNPEAKHEAP
+1596 CGIWDNPEAKHEAP
-1610 AVLHKLYPFPVDK
+1610 AVLRKLYPFPVDK
-1623 VALWGTLPE
+1623 AALWGTLPQ
-1632 VDRALVTGDSVL
+1632 VDRALVTGDPVL
-1644 SVPANTDALPKDPTD
+1644 SVPLLKDPTD
-1659 RKIEEAIKR
+1659 RKVEEAIKR
-1668 SFKLVAAQ
+1668 CFKLAAAQ

-1683 TYASKA
+1683 TYASRA
-1689 LLIWLEE
+1689 LLIWLKE
-1696 ERVRFKKKWV
+1696 ERARFKRKWV

-1714 RRLCKIA
+1714 HRLCKIA

-1729 EDSLTLTVKNV
+1729 EDSLRLTVKSM

-1746 WRALWLRPWSS
+1746 WRAVWLRPWTSS
-1757 SQDLKCKLLS
+1757 LDLKCKLLS

-1776 GESLVQIMKD
+1776 GGALVQIMKD
-1786 FSEHKHS
+1786 FSERKHS
-1793 SRQMKKKSSVG
+1793 LCQLRKKSSVRC
-1804 SSSCSPHKC
+1804 SSFSYPHKC
-1813 LSSLRSPP
+1813 LSSFRSPP

-1836 HAKYEKT
+1836 HAKYKRT
-1843 SHFQRG
+1843 SHFQRD

>member
-1 MMKKMSIPT
+1 MMKKISIPT
-10 SKASLVLFLCQIIS
+10 SKTSLVLFLCQIIS
-24 ALDVPLDSK
+24 ALDVPLD
-33 LLEELSQ
+33 LSQ

-95 NSGTLVV
+95 NSGTLVI

-121 RNERGAAISNNIVIR
+121 RNERGAAVSNNIVIR

-188 RVSQGLNGDLYFA
+188 RVSQGLNGDLYFS

-232 KVFSMDSLNDTIAAN
+232 KVFST
-247 LSDTDIYGAKPV
+247 KPV
-259 TERPPVLLTPTGS
+259 TERQPVLLTPTGS

-383 PKPSISWLAN
+383 PKPRISWLAN

-512 KDSAGTYTCVAR
+512 KSSAGTYTCVAR

-557 QVSFECIIK
+557 QASFECIIK

-575 IWLKDNDEL
+575 TWLKDNDEL

-687 GVWHYQTEVSGTQ
+687 GVWHYQTEVPGTQ
-700 TTAQLKLSP
+700 TTVQLKLSP

-814 VKVQALNDLG
+814 IKVQALNDLG

-863 PVPLKTVRG
+863 PVPLKSIRG

-931 EGPASPDKVFK
+931 EGPASPDKVFN

-1024 NAQTSVGSGSQI
+1024 NAQTSVGSGNQI

-1045 EAGILRP
+1045 E
-1052 AVGVGKGYSEILF
+1052 
-1065 ATSPVMHTVRPTFYK
+1065 
-1080 VQSLYPRIRNVTTAA
+1080 
-1095 AETYANISWEYEG
+1095 
-1108 PDHANFYVEYGVAGS
+1108 
-1123 KEDWKKEIVNGSRSF
+1123 
-1138 FVLKGLTPGTAY
+1138 
-1150 KVRVGAEGLSGF
+1150 
-1162 RSSEDVFE
+1162 
-1170 TGPAMASRQVDIA
+1170 AMASRQVDIA

-1244 SMSAWTGKKLD
+1244 DRAGAATSQITEDILSPSLQPSITAVTQFPVCLPHMMRCFFEEKGSMSAWTGKKLD

-1260 KGSCANSPEAD
+1260 KGSCANSREAD

-1286 FFRRSGDQYSSTR
+1286 FFRRSGDQYPSTR
-1299 SETSYTRRRARQSSE
+1299 SETSYTRRRARQSAE
-1314 LTRVSSVSASL
+1314 FTRVSSFSASL
-1325 CQEEKR
+1325 CREEKR

-1350 MGSEEGSDSQAGQPS
+1350 MGSEEGSDSQAGQPP
-1365 PFQQPLSCNSIGGP
+1365 PFQQPLSCNSIGGL

-1388 HWCSQTPD
+1388 HWCSPTPD
-1396 CSSDSED
+1396 YSSDSED
-1403 TQSSCHRKVRPTT
+1403 TQSSCHRKVRPSTS
-1416 TTTHF
+1416 THF
-1421 SEYEKNS
+1421 SESEKNS

-1458 ARSHSVKHPRVPI
+1458 ARTHSIKHPRVPI

-1483 RSSQTSESDHMDS
+1483 SSSQTSESGHMDS
-1496 LKDQTVSVK
+1496 LKDQTASGK
-1505 RKPEADKALE
+1505 EKPEAVKALE

-1523 EMASESPTEDP
+1523 EVASESLTEDP
-1534 EEPDPLRRFDMEN
+1534 EGPDPVRKFDMEN
-1547 QNYLFEHIKRVL
+1547 QNYLFEHIKTVL
-1559 MLKSSKSECTSEELL
+1559 MLKSSKSECASEELL
-1574 IPSEEGK
+1574 IPSEESK
-1581 VDNALPIHSAVEDLV
+1581 VNNALPIHSAVEDLV

-1610 AVLHKLYPFPVDK
+1610 SVLRKLYPLPVDK
-1623 VALWGTLPE
+1623 AALWGTLPE

-1644 SVPANTDALPKDPTD
+1644 SVPHNTDALPNDPTD

-1668 SFKLVAAQ
+1668 SFKLAAAQ

-1696 ERVRFKKKWV
+1696 ERARFRKKWV

-1714 RRLCKIA
+1714 HKLCKIA

-1729 EDSLTLTVKNV
+1729 EDFLRLTVKNV

-1757 SQDLKCKLLS
+1757 SLDLKYKLLS

-1793 SRQMKKKSSVG
+1793 LHQMKKKSSAE

-1836 HAKYEKT
+1836 HAKYKKT
-1843 SHFQRG
+1843 SHFQRDT
-1849 IRPSRGTF
+1849 RPSRGTF

>member
-1 MMKKMSIPT
+1 MTKKKSISA
-10 SKASLVLFLCQIIS
+10 SKASLVLFLCQMIS

-95 NSGTLVV
+95 NSGTLVI

-150 NHVREGDS
+150 NQVREGDS

-188 RVSQGLNGDLYFA
+188 RVSQGLNGDLYFS

-232 KVFSMDSLNDTIAAN
+232 KVFSTR
-247 LSDTDIYGAKPV
+247 PV
-259 TERPPVLLTPTGS
+259 TERQPVLLTPTGS

-331 GNYKCIARNTLGS
+331 GNYKCIARNILGS
-344 VHHVISVTVKAAPYW
+344 AHHVISVTVKAAPYW

-489 GSILRGNEYVFHDNG
+489 GSILHGSEYIFHDNG

-512 KDSAGTYTCVAR
+512 KDSTGAYTCVAR
-524 NELGKIQNEVQLE
+524 NKLGKIQNEVQLE
-537 IKDPTM
+537 IKDPTV

-657 SIELSWI
+657 SVELSWI

-673 TNFVIEYEDALHEP
+673 TNFVIEYEDGLHEP
-687 GVWHYQTEVSGTQ
+687 GLWHYQTEVPGTQ
-700 TTAQLKLSP
+700 TTVQLKLSP

-721 KIGRSQPS
+721 EIGRSQPS
-729 EPSEQYLTKSAS
+729 EPSEQYLTKSAN
-741 PDENPANVQGIGSEP
+741 PDENPSNVQGIGSEP

-762 WEPLKGFQSN
+762 WESLKGFQSN

-814 VKVQALNDLG
+814 IKVQALNDLG

-893 HVEKKILTFRGN
+893 HVEKKILTFKGN

-910 LPGLEPYSS
+910 LPGLEPYST
-919 YKLNVRVVNGKG
+919 YKLNVRVANGKG
-931 EGPASPDKVFK
+931 EGPASPDKVFR

-981 TLKFQPIN
+981 ILKFQPIN

-1024 NAQTSVGSGSQI
+1024 NAQTSVGSGNQI

-1045 EAGILRP
+1045 E
-1052 AVGVGKGYSEILF
+1052 
-1065 ATSPVMHTVRPTFYK
+1065 
-1080 VQSLYPRIRNVTTAA
+1080 
-1095 AETYANISWEYEG
+1095 
-1108 PDHANFYVEYGVAGS
+1108 
-1123 KEDWKKEIVNGSRSF
+1123 
-1138 FVLKGLTPGTAY
+1138 
-1150 KVRVGAEGLSGF
+1150 
-1162 RSSEDVFE
+1162 
-1170 TGPAMASRQVDIA
+1170 AMASRQVDIA

-1229 IQPMKEDDGTFGEYR
+1229 IQPMKEDDGTFGEYSDAEDHKPLKKGSR
-1244 SMSAWTGKKLD
+1244 TPSDRTVKKEDSDDSLVDYGEGVNGQFNEDGSFIGQYSGKKE
-1255 KEKKR
+1255 KEPAE
-1260 KGSCANSPEAD
+1260 GNE
-1271 PVFTKAKSVRSDRSN
+1271 
-1286 FFRRSGDQYSSTR
+1286 
-1299 SETSYTRRRARQSSE
+1299 SSE
-1314 LTRVSSVSASL
+1314 A
-1325 CQEEKR
+1325 
-1331 SDEWK
+1331 
-1336 YRHGSRHHASEQQI
+1336 
-1350 MGSEEGSDSQAGQPS
+1350 PS
-1365 PFQQPLSCNSIGGP
+1365 PVNAMNSF
-1379 LARQHSSLQ
+1379 
-1388 HWCSQTPD
+1388 
-1396 CSSDSED
+1396 
-1403 TQSSCHRKVRPTT
+1403 V
-1416 TTTHF
+1416 
-1421 SEYEKNS
+1421 
-1428 LMKSVILP
+1428 
-1436 ELATVLKDALTAARQ
+1436 
-1451 SITSVAQ
+1451 
-1458 ARSHSVKHPRVPI
+1458 
-1471 AEVPLVPLEASG
+1471 
-1483 RSSQTSESDHMDS
+1483 
-1496 LKDQTVSVK
+1496 
-1505 RKPEADKALE
+1505 
-1515 VESAPEDG
+1515 
-1523 EMASESPTEDP
+1523 
-1534 EEPDPLRRFDMEN
+1534 
-1547 QNYLFEHIKRVL
+1547 
-1559 MLKSSKSECTSEELL
+1559 
-1574 IPSEEGK
+1574 
-1581 VDNALPIHSAVEDLV
+1581 
-1596 CRIWGNPEAKHEAP
+1596 
-1610 AVLHKLYPFPVDK
+1610 
-1623 VALWGTLPE
+1623 
-1632 VDRALVTGDSVL
+1632 
-1644 SVPANTDALPKDPTD
+1644 
-1659 RKIEEAIKR
+1659 
-1668 SFKLVAAQ
+1668 
-1676 LGVSIYC
+1676 
-1683 TYASKA
+1683 
-1689 LLIWLEE
+1689 
-1696 ERVRFKKKWV
+1696 
-1706 PSGAMQRK
+1706 
-1714 RRLCKIA
+1714 
-1721 ANFIHDAA
+1721 
-1729 EDSLTLTVKNV
+1729 
-1740 ACLTVA
+1740 
-1746 WRALWLRPWSS
+1746 
-1757 SQDLKCKLLS
+1757 
-1767 LPYTGGKLF
+1767 
-1776 GESLVQIMKD
+1776 
-1786 FSEHKHS
+1786 
-1793 SRQMKKKSSVG
+1793 
-1804 SSSCSPHKC
+1804 
-1813 LSSLRSPP
+1813 
-1821 KFKGGKGKYKVSQSF
+1821 
-1836 HAKYEKT
+1836 
-1843 SHFQRG
+1843 
-1849 IRPSRGTF
+1849 

>member
-1 MMKKMSIPT
+1 LNYNQIDNILLNS
-10 SKASLVLFLCQIIS
+10 SLFLIFHNE
-24 ALDVPLDSK
+24 V
-33 LLEELSQ
+33 SQ

-86 KDAQVTMKP
+86 KDELVTMKP
-95 NSGTLVV
+95 NSGTLVI

-150 NHVREGDS
+150 NQVREGDS

-173 IFWMDNAFQRLPQSE
+173 IFWMDNGELPQSE
-188 RVSQGLNGDLYFA
+188 RVSQGLNGDLYFS

-232 KVFSMDSLNDTIAAN
+232 KVFSSRYCDLRNFST
-247 LSDTDIYGAKPV
+247 KPV
-259 TERPPVLLTPTGS
+259 TERPPILLTPTGT
-272 TSTKV
+272 TSNKV

-331 GNYKCIARNTLGS
+331 GNYKCIARNILGS
-344 VHHVISVTVKAAPYW
+344 THHVISVTVKAAPYW

-372 DGTLICRANGN
+372 DGSLICRANGN
-383 PKPSISWLAN
+383 PKPSISWLSN

-415 SHVQERSSAVYQCN
+415 SAVQERSSAVYQCN

-462 IADSP
+462 ILDSP
-467 ALLDCAYFGSPKPE
+467 ALIDCAYFGSPKPE

-512 KDSAGTYTCVAR
+512 KDSSGTYTCVAR

-537 IKDPTM
+537 VKDPTL

-557 QVSFECIIK
+557 HVSFECIIK
-566 HDSTLLPTV
+566 HDSTLIPTV

-584 PDDERFLVG
+584 FLVG

-629 VAAPPTPA
+629 VA
-637 IIYARPNPPFDL
+637 RPNPPFDL

-673 TNFVIEYEDALHEP
+673 TSFVIEYEDGLHEP
-687 GVWHYQTEVSGTQ
+687 GVWHYQTEVPGSQ
-700 TTAQLKLSP
+700 TTVQLKLSP

-721 KIGRSQPS
+721 EIGRSQPS
-729 EPSEQYLTKSAS
+729 EPSEQYLTKSAN
-741 PDENPANVQGIGSEP
+741 PDENPSNVQGIGSEP

-762 WEPLKGFQSN
+762 WEVKIPMNDGFQSN

-782 RQKDVDDEWTSVIV
+782 RQKDVDDEWTSVVV

-814 VKVQALNDLG
+814 IKVQALNDLG

-863 PVPLKTVRG
+863 PVPLKSVRG

-887 SRRSRR
+887 SRRSKR
-893 HVEKKILTFRGN
+893 HIEKKILTFRGN

-972 HPNGVLTSY
+972 HPNGILISY
-981 TLKFQPIN
+981 ILKFQP
-989 NTHELGPLVE
+989 
-999 IRIPANESSLIL
+999 SKLIM
-1011 KNLNYSTRYKFYF
+1011 NIYTFYNITRYKFYF

-1045 EAGILRP
+1045 E
-1052 AVGVGKGYSEILF
+1052 
-1065 ATSPVMHTVRPTFYK
+1065 
-1080 VQSLYPRIRNVTTAA
+1080 
-1095 AETYANISWEYEG
+1095 
-1108 PDHANFYVEYGVAGS
+1108 
-1123 KEDWKKEIVNGSRSF
+1123 
-1138 FVLKGLTPGTAY
+1138 
-1150 KVRVGAEGLSGF
+1150 
-1162 RSSEDVFE
+1162 
-1170 TGPAMASRQVDIA
+1170 AMASRQVDIA

-1229 IQPMKEDDGTFGEYR
+1229 IQPMKEDDGTFGEYSDAEDHKPLKKGSR
-1244 SMSAWTGKKLD
+1244 TPSDRTVKKEDSDDSLVDYGEGVNGQFNEDGSFIGQYSGKKE
-1255 KEKKR
+1255 KEPAE
-1260 KGSCANSPEAD
+1260 GNE
-1271 PVFTKAKSVRSDRSN
+1271 
-1286 FFRRSGDQYSSTR
+1286 
-1299 SETSYTRRRARQSSE
+1299 SSE
-1314 LTRVSSVSASL
+1314 A
-1325 CQEEKR
+1325 
-1331 SDEWK
+1331 
-1336 YRHGSRHHASEQQI
+1336 
-1350 MGSEEGSDSQAGQPS
+1350 PS
-1365 PFQQPLSCNSIGGP
+1365 PVNAMNSF
-1379 LARQHSSLQ
+1379 
-1388 HWCSQTPD
+1388 
-1396 CSSDSED
+1396 
-1403 TQSSCHRKVRPTT
+1403 V
-1416 TTTHF
+1416 
-1421 SEYEKNS
+1421 
-1428 LMKSVILP
+1428 
-1436 ELATVLKDALTAARQ
+1436 
-1451 SITSVAQ
+1451 
-1458 ARSHSVKHPRVPI
+1458 
-1471 AEVPLVPLEASG
+1471 
-1483 RSSQTSESDHMDS
+1483 
-1496 LKDQTVSVK
+1496 
-1505 RKPEADKALE
+1505 
-1515 VESAPEDG
+1515 
-1523 EMASESPTEDP
+1523 
-1534 EEPDPLRRFDMEN
+1534 
-1547 QNYLFEHIKRVL
+1547 
-1559 MLKSSKSECTSEELL
+1559 
-1574 IPSEEGK
+1574 
-1581 VDNALPIHSAVEDLV
+1581 
-1596 CRIWGNPEAKHEAP
+1596 
-1610 AVLHKLYPFPVDK
+1610 
-1623 VALWGTLPE
+1623 
-1632 VDRALVTGDSVL
+1632 
-1644 SVPANTDALPKDPTD
+1644 
-1659 RKIEEAIKR
+1659 
-1668 SFKLVAAQ
+1668 
-1676 LGVSIYC
+1676 
-1683 TYASKA
+1683 
-1689 LLIWLEE
+1689 
-1696 ERVRFKKKWV
+1696 
-1706 PSGAMQRK
+1706 
-1714 RRLCKIA
+1714 
-1721 ANFIHDAA
+1721 
-1729 EDSLTLTVKNV
+1729 
-1740 ACLTVA
+1740 
-1746 WRALWLRPWSS
+1746 
-1757 SQDLKCKLLS
+1757 
-1767 LPYTGGKLF
+1767 
-1776 GESLVQIMKD
+1776 
-1786 FSEHKHS
+1786 
-1793 SRQMKKKSSVG
+1793 
-1804 SSSCSPHKC
+1804 
-1813 LSSLRSPP
+1813 
-1821 KFKGGKGKYKVSQSF
+1821 
-1836 HAKYEKT
+1836 
-1843 SHFQRG
+1843 
-1849 IRPSRGTF
+1849 

>member
-1 MMKKMSIPT
+1 MMKKKRLSA
-10 SKASLVLFLCQIIS
+10 SKASLVLFLCQMIS

-95 NSGTLVV
+95 NSGTLVI

-114 GVYQCTA
+114 GIYQCTA

-150 NHVREGDS
+150 HQVREGDS

-188 RVSQGLNGDLYFA
+188 RVSQGLNGDLYFS

-259 TERPPVLLTPTGS
+259 TEKQPILLTPTGS

-277 ELRGNV
+277 ELRGSV

-294 TPVIRWIKE
+294 TPGIHWIKE

-331 GNYKCIARNTLGS
+331 GNYKCIARNILGS
-344 VHHVISVTVKAAPYW
+344 AYHVISVTVKAAPYW

-383 PKPSISWLAN
+383 PKPNISWLAN

-512 KDSAGTYTCVAR
+512 KDSTGTYTCVAR

-537 IKDPTM
+537 VKDPTM

-566 HDSTLLPTV
+566 HDSTLLATV
-575 IWLKDNDEL
+575 TWLKDNDEL

-629 VAAPPTPA
+629 VA
-637 IIYARPNPPFDL
+637 RPNPPFDL

-657 SIELSWI
+657 SVELSWI

-673 TNFVIEYEDALHEP
+673 TSFVIEYEDGLHEP
-687 GVWHYQTEVSGTQ
+687 GVWHYQTEVPGTQ
-700 TTAQLKLSP
+700 TTVQLKLSP

-721 KIGRSQPS
+721 EIGRSQPS
-729 EPSEQYLTKSAS
+729 EPSEQYLTKSAN
-741 PDENPANVQGIGSEP
+741 PDENPSNVQGIGSEP

-814 VKVQALNDLG
+814 IKVQALNDLG

-981 TLKFQPIN
+981 VLKFQPIN

-1045 EAGILRP
+1045 E
-1052 AVGVGKGYSEILF
+1052 
-1065 ATSPVMHTVRPTFYK
+1065 
-1080 VQSLYPRIRNVTTAA
+1080 
-1095 AETYANISWEYEG
+1095 
-1108 PDHANFYVEYGVAGS
+1108 
-1123 KEDWKKEIVNGSRSF
+1123 
-1138 FVLKGLTPGTAY
+1138 
-1150 KVRVGAEGLSGF
+1150 
-1162 RSSEDVFE
+1162 
-1170 TGPAMASRQVDIA
+1170 AMASRQVDIA

-1229 IQPMKEDDGTFGEYR
+1229 IQPMKEDDGTFGEYSDAEDHKPLKKGSR
-1244 SMSAWTGKKLD
+1244 TPSDRTVKKEDSDDSLVDYGEGVNGQFNEDGSFIGQYSGKKE
-1255 KEKKR
+1255 KEPAE
-1260 KGSCANSPEAD
+1260 GNE
-1271 PVFTKAKSVRSDRSN
+1271 
-1286 FFRRSGDQYSSTR
+1286 
-1299 SETSYTRRRARQSSE
+1299 SSE
-1314 LTRVSSVSASL
+1314 A
-1325 CQEEKR
+1325 
-1331 SDEWK
+1331 
-1336 YRHGSRHHASEQQI
+1336 
-1350 MGSEEGSDSQAGQPS
+1350 PS
-1365 PFQQPLSCNSIGGP
+1365 PVNAMNSF
-1379 LARQHSSLQ
+1379 
-1388 HWCSQTPD
+1388 
-1396 CSSDSED
+1396 
-1403 TQSSCHRKVRPTT
+1403 V
-1416 TTTHF
+1416 
-1421 SEYEKNS
+1421 
-1428 LMKSVILP
+1428 
-1436 ELATVLKDALTAARQ
+1436 
-1451 SITSVAQ
+1451 
-1458 ARSHSVKHPRVPI
+1458 
-1471 AEVPLVPLEASG
+1471 
-1483 RSSQTSESDHMDS
+1483 
-1496 LKDQTVSVK
+1496 
-1505 RKPEADKALE
+1505 
-1515 VESAPEDG
+1515 
-1523 EMASESPTEDP
+1523 
-1534 EEPDPLRRFDMEN
+1534 
-1547 QNYLFEHIKRVL
+1547 
-1559 MLKSSKSECTSEELL
+1559 
-1574 IPSEEGK
+1574 
-1581 VDNALPIHSAVEDLV
+1581 
-1596 CRIWGNPEAKHEAP
+1596 
-1610 AVLHKLYPFPVDK
+1610 
-1623 VALWGTLPE
+1623 
-1632 VDRALVTGDSVL
+1632 
-1644 SVPANTDALPKDPTD
+1644 
-1659 RKIEEAIKR
+1659 
-1668 SFKLVAAQ
+1668 
-1676 LGVSIYC
+1676 
-1683 TYASKA
+1683 
-1689 LLIWLEE
+1689 
-1696 ERVRFKKKWV
+1696 
-1706 PSGAMQRK
+1706 
-1714 RRLCKIA
+1714 
-1721 ANFIHDAA
+1721 
-1729 EDSLTLTVKNV
+1729 
-1740 ACLTVA
+1740 
-1746 WRALWLRPWSS
+1746 
-1757 SQDLKCKLLS
+1757 
-1767 LPYTGGKLF
+1767 
-1776 GESLVQIMKD
+1776 
-1786 FSEHKHS
+1786 
-1793 SRQMKKKSSVG
+1793 
-1804 SSSCSPHKC
+1804 
-1813 LSSLRSPP
+1813 
-1821 KFKGGKGKYKVSQSF
+1821 
-1836 HAKYEKT
+1836 
-1843 SHFQRG
+1843 
-1849 IRPSRGTF
+1849 